1 MSRRAEVWPGERVRV
16 RAAGLWQD
24 PRGGAPEKGW
34 GVGAVRLDTKEKGLC
49 SRVRGMC
56 GSTET
61 NGSKGSDLGGYGDGA
76 GAEDAGDR
84 AMKDRWQSIDGS
96 TPDG

>member
-1 MSRRAEVWPGERVRV
+1 MAGRARSGTRSGRWE
-16 RAAGLWQD
+16 D
-24 PRGGAPEKGW
+24 PRGGAPEMGGAWRQCGW
-34 GVGAVRLDTKEKGLC
+34 DTKEKGLC
-49 SRVRGMC
+49 SRVQGMC

-61 NGSKGSDLGGYGDGA
+61 NGSTGSDLGGYGDGA